1 MPGFH
6 TFLSSENRILVDE
19 EFFKSELPTE
29 RSIFK
34 SVYTSL
40 NAVFCATSFDGYPLK
55 FSHNDGILTIFE
67 GAIYNFDENEI
78 FEKISKASAE
88 WKKCGNYKSIVSEL
102 VDAFDGDYVIQL
114 FDTEHDKYLI
124 FNDRLNRLP
133 FYYSFAD
140 DRCSL
145 SKDLRI
151 ILKMLPCLEIDEISL
166 VDYLRFE
173 YTFGNATLFKN
184 VFRSSAASL
193 IEIKIENRILIRE
206 IGRSLSFTFDLENQ
220 FKSKKEAVKALK
232 KEFFESVRRR
242 VEYAERSGT
251 AIVADLSGGFDSRAI
266 IGGLS
271 KFSNKASY
279 YTFQYTRDESVV
291 SEPLF
296 RSLGSPGNFV
306 KLRYENAPA
315 DSSSIRNLV
324 YLTDGLVNA
333 NTTYV
338 CFRDVESYRNDLDGS
353 AIRFGGLGGEYI
365 RHPFMTLTGSIA
377 QTVFS
382 GINTSIPTILACRIC
397 KVPVK
402 KYKTQKRKYF
412 SSYPEKS
419 ATAKLRRLYDEYYR
433 NYVTVAE
440 ERERNHFWITHPLQ
454 GGRLFEMMNKRIPLS
469 WVGFEFFTEF
479 LKEIDENLLKTPI
492 FGKPIDLATPESLRK
507 FDIEYRSQKSRLN
520 YLRAV
525 SKKNLSD
532 AKKFVK
538 KRLRRFFPVA
548 PKKIEARKSNHPDY
562 IDDYIQSRGTLYLFD
577 KEQIIHSSKLLKLR
591 SATIEMFLDSLS
603 ERIEIDFDH
612 IRD

>member
-1 MPGFH
+1 
-6 TFLSSENRILVDE
+6 
-19 EFFKSELPTE
+19 
-29 RSIFK
+29 
-34 SVYTSL
+34 
-40 NAVFCATSFDGYPLK
+40 
-55 FSHNDGILTIFE
+55 
-67 GAIYNFDENEI
+67 
-78 FEKISKASAE
+78 
-88 WKKCGNYKSIVSEL
+88 
-102 VDAFDGDYVIQL
+102 
-114 FDTEHDKYLI
+114 
-124 FNDRLNRLP
+124 
-133 FYYSFAD
+133 
-140 DRCSL
+140 
-145 SKDLRI
+145 
-151 ILKMLPCLEIDEISL
+151 
-166 VDYLRFE
+166 
-173 YTFGNATLFKN
+173 
-184 VFRSSAASL
+184 
-193 IEIKIENRILIRE
+193 
-206 IGRSLSFTFDLENQ
+206 
-220 FKSKKEAVKALK
+220 
-232 KEFFESVRRR
+232 
-242 VEYAERSGT
+242 
-251 AIVADLSGGFDSRAI
+251 
-266 IGGLS
+266 
-271 KFSNKASY
+271 
-279 YTFQYTRDESVV
+279 
-291 SEPLF
+291 
-296 RSLGSPGNFV
+296 
-306 KLRYENAPA
+306 
-315 DSSSIRNLV
+315 
-324 YLTDGLVNA
+324 
-333 NTTYV
+333 
-338 CFRDVESYRNDLDGS
+338 
-353 AIRFGGLGGEYI
+353 
-365 RHPFMTLTGSIA
+365 
-377 QTVFS
+377 
-382 GINTSIPTILACRIC
+382 
-397 KVPVK
+397 VPVK